1 MAEKKKGKKPLSDD
15 DILNKVGSP
24 LRKAADW
31 SKDNIATKGELGLKF
46 FNRELFDTDLAKD
59 GKPDPLKGL
68 SKHVVPLVQEQ
79 VTAFVGQFERVLDGQ
94 AKVVE
99 FTPTGPEDAEIAKQM
114 TDAGNFFVRTQNSY
128 VALLDS
134 LLMNGAITGLG
145 VAHIN
150 FAEEKGWHPPETLK
164 GVPEEQLVEYVAK
177 EDAGELKILESGEPY
192 AAPLPPELEQQTAGL
207 PPEALE
213 QLTAQLPMLRDIKIR
228 KRNNPWKMRFE
239 SVRPE
244 NFIVSKDAIFDQQ
257 TGGIRARLQ
266 GHKSIVARAALVEM
280 GFDEDKVAL
289 ASSATDSMDGLAM
302 ERAKEV
308 DYDQGIGDIE
318 DDVEVYEIYM
328 RLDIDNDGWREH
340 VHLTIAGDLLNA
352 PVLLNVEE
360 VSKFYPYAA
369 FCPFPLPDTLFGHGI
384 ADRVG
389 DDQLLI
395 SNIYRENINGLRA
408 SINPMKVV
416 NPESVNLDDLL
427 NPHPGKLIRSSDPT
441 GGINY
446 VNVPYNGGPALQ
458 FADKITDEVG
468 RVTGVGG
475 PMAVMNATDL
485 QSTSP
490 TAMSQHS
497 NAQMLIVEKS
507 IRFFADTTLRY
518 SFRTMV
524 DQVRRNPDGAQ
535 DLFTRLYGN
544 YTPLA
549 MDKWDPEMD
558 MNTTVAFGMMNK
570 DYNGQILEKIIGMQ
584 TQAVQSQSSLATEQ
598 NIFAATV
605 AFLENAGFKN
615 TAAFVNDP
623 SKSPDAGQKKP
634 EKPSEAEIMAQ
645 AQKADTEAKAAD
657 AKQKNDLALLKIY
670 MDDDRERDKMAQDF
684 ELKRS
689 EIAAKYAAQVDIA
702 RVDAEVNA
710 HRENLQQ
717 GFSDIAA
724 MTQPKPQM
732 PSQQAPQQAPQ
743 MPPQA

>member
-1 MAEKKKGKKPLSDD
+1 MADKKKGKKALSDE
-15 DILNKVGSP
+15 DILNRVGSP

-46 FNRELFDTDLAKD
+46 YNRDLFAEDLAKD
-59 GKPDPLKGL
+59 GKPDPLLGR

-79 VTAFVGQFERVLDGQ
+79 VTTFVSQFERVLDGQ

-99 FTPTGPEDAEIAKQM
+99 FTPTGAEDAAVAKQM

-134 LLMNGAITGLG
+134 WLMNGAITGLG
-145 VAHIN
+145 IAHIN
-150 FAEEKGWHPPETLK
+150 FYEEKGWHPPDMIK
-164 GVPEEQLVEYVAK
+164 GVPEEQLVEYVAQ
-177 EDAGELKILESGEPY
+177 EEAGDLKILNRSEPY
-192 AAPLPPELEQQTAGL
+192 SAPLPPELEQQGMT
-207 PPEALE
+207 PEALT
-213 QLTAQLPMLRDIKIR
+213 QMGVPLPMLRDLKVR
-228 KRNNPWKMRFE
+228 KRNNPWKMRFA

-289 ASSATDSMDGLAM
+289 ASSATDAMDGLAM

-308 DYDQGIGDIE
+308 DYDQGVGDID

-328 RLDIDNDGWREH
+328 QLDVDGDGWREH

-352 PVLLNVEE
+352 PVLLNWEE

-384 ADRVG
+384 ADRVS
-389 DDQLLI
+389 DDQVLI
-395 SNIYRENINGLRA
+395 SSIYRENIDGLRG
-408 SINPMKVV
+408 STNPMKIV

-441 GGINY
+441 NGLNY
-446 VNVPYNGGPALQ
+446 VNVPFNGGPALQ
-458 FADKITDEVG
+458 FADKITDEIG

-490 TAMSQHS
+490 SAMSQHS
-497 NAQMLIVEKS
+497 NAQMLIIEKS
-507 IRFFADTTLRY
+507 IRFFADTGLRY
-518 SFRTMV
+518 SFRVMV
-524 DQVRRNPDGAQ
+524 DQIRRNPEGAQ
-535 DLFTRLYGN
+535 DLFTRLYGQF
-544 YTPLA
+544 TPLA

-558 MNTTVAFGMMNK
+558 MSTTVAFGMMNK
-570 DYNGQILEKIIGMQ
+570 DYNGAMLEKIIGMQ
-584 TQAVQSQSSLATEQ
+584 TQAVQSQSALATEQ
-598 NIFAATV
+598 NIYNATV

-615 TAAFVNDP
+615 ASAFVNDP
-623 SKSPDAGQKKP
+623 SKSPTAGQQKP
-634 EKPSEAEIMAQ
+634 EKPSEAEITAQ
-645 AQKADTEAKAAD
+645 AMKADTEAKAAD
-657 AKQKNDLALLKIY
+657 AKQKNDLRLIEVF
-670 MDDDRERDKMAQDF
+670 MQDDRQRDKDREEFALKKAELQLKYGVEIDF
-684 ELKRS
+684 S
-689 EIAAKYAAQVDIA
+689 A
-702 RVDAEVNA
+702 VDAEV
-710 HRENLQQ
+710 RSPRPDLQQ
-717 GFSDIAA
+717 AFAAIAA
-724 MTQPKPQM
+724 MQPKTP
-732 PSQQAPQQAPQ
+732 PQQPSAPQ